1 MIGALLPAGAV
12 WAESTGEDDAEA
24 RLLPP
29 ERALTEHMVPGRLR
43 EFTAVRACA
52 RRALAALGEPPV
64 PILPGPRGEPQ
75 WPAGLVGSMTHCTG
89 YRAAVLARRT
99 ALPTLGIDAE
109 PRAPLGPGLL
119 EAVSLPAE
127 RTRLATLH
135 RRDPELPWDRL
146 LFSAKESVFKAWYPL
161 TRRNLGFE
169 EADLTLSPD
178 GSWHAYLRVPAT
190 SGAPRSFAGRWAA
203 SPTLL
208 LTATAEPGF

>member
-1 MIGALLPAGAV
+1 MIEALLPAAV
-12 WAESTGEDDAEA
+12 AWSEAVEGDDTAQLLPAEA
-24 RLLPP
+24 
-29 ERALTEHMVPGRLR
+29 ALTERMVPGRLR

-52 RRALAALGEPPV
+52 RRALARLGEPPA
-64 PILPGPRGEPQ
+64 PILPGPRGEPR

-99 ALPTLGIDAE
+99 DLPTLGIDAE

-135 RRDPELPWDRL
+135 RRDPGLPWDRL
-146 LFSAKESVFKAWYPL
+146 LFSAKESIFKAWYPL
-161 TRRNLGFE
+161 THRNLGFE
-169 EADLTLSPD
+169 EADVVLSPD
-178 GSWHAYLRVPAT
+178 GTWHAHLRVPAAP
-190 SGAPRSFAGRWAA
+190 GAPRAFTGRWAA
-203 SPTLL
+203 TAALL